1 MNFLFYY
8 FLAVNSIAFILI
20 GYDKYLAK
28 KRRYRIPERTLLLF
42 VLAGGT
48 IASGISMLLFRHK
61 TSKRSYLIRFFTIVF
76 FQLVLLFLATYYKLL
91 GF

>member
-20 GYDKYLAK
+20 DYDKHLAK
-28 KRRYRIPERTLLLF
+28 KRRYRIPEHTLLLF
-42 VLAGGT
+42 VLVGGT
-48 IASGISMLLFRHK
+48 IASGMSMLLFRHK

-76 FQLVLLFLATYYKLL
+76 FQLVLLFLATYYKFLR
-91 GF
+91 F